1 MAFETSRNSG
11 EFAKTTSTT
20 NNELDRRMVDTLEEK
35 WLVPPSD
42 LALPN
47 DEIHVWRASLN
58 VFGENLRYLQNIL
71 SQDELR
77 RARHS
82 RFEKNRKRFILAR
95 GLLRIILSR
104 YVHIAPDEL
113 RFTYNRYGKPAM
125 DSMAGQKTL
134 RFNLSHSG
142 DWILYAIRQ
151 EQEVGIDIER
161 IRNIRATWLA
171 ESIFSVREYA
181 VFRSLPEHLRQ
192 QAFFTCWT
200 RKEAFVKGIGQGLS
214 YPLNQFSVSMIPG
227 EPAKLLNCP
236 DYGRQT
242 QSWDLTEL
250 TLDARYVA
258 ALAFEGCSSNFRCF
272 QWQECSAYLSSS
284 SN

>member
-1 MAFETSRNSG
+1 MG
-11 EFAKTTSTT
+11 ILDTTQK
-20 NNELDRRMVDTLEEK
+20 K

-47 DEIHVWRASLN
+47 NEIHVWRASLN
-58 VFGENLRYLQNIL
+58 VFGVNLRYLQDIL
-71 SQDELR
+71 SQDELH
-77 RARHS
+77 RARRS

-104 YVHIAPDEL
+104 YVHVAPDEL

-125 DSMAGQKTL
+125 DSMAGQKAL
-134 RFNLSHSG
+134 CFNLSHSG

-161 IRNIRATWLA
+161 IRNIRAMWLA

-214 YPLNQFSVSMIPG
+214 YPLNQFSVSMILG
-227 EPAKLLNCP
+227 EPAKLLNCS
-236 DYGRQT
+236 DYGHKT
-242 QSWDLTEL
+242 QRWNLTEL
-250 TLDARYVA
+250 TIDARYVA
-258 ALAFEGCSSNFRCF
+258 ALAFEGYGSNLRCF
-272 QWQECSAYLSSS
+272 QWQESLANLSSS